1 MGPACRADAQ
11 AALCSR
17 LVCRVLFRAHG
28 VATVRLESRA
38 TSVNERALRGR
49 LQLVMLALLFGA
61 ECSCFATLPDSSP
74 NPTGATMNVSISY
87 KHVDAQQ
94 PVTVEV
100 MRRLDKLSRL
110 LKSYQ
115 PDMIQLKGVFSKNQ
129 RTEEQSCALTL
140 SLPNG
145 TLHATGN
152 GKNVL
157 AGCKKAFSEIETQVK
172 KHQSRLRREHE
183 WKRKRPIE

>member
-1 MGPACRADAQ
+1 
-11 AALCSR
+11 
-17 LVCRVLFRAHG
+17 
-28 VATVRLESRA
+28 
-38 TSVNERALRGR
+38 
-49 LQLVMLALLFGA
+49 
-61 ECSCFATLPDSSP
+61 
-74 NPTGATMNVSISY
+74 MNVSISY

-94 PVTVEV
+94 PVAAEV
-100 MRRLDKLSRL
+100 MRRLDKLNRL

-115 PDMIQLKGVFSKNQ
+115 PDMM
-129 RTEEQSCALTL
+129 EEQSCALTL

-183 WKRKRPIE
+183 WKRKRPVE

>member
-1 MGPACRADAQ
+1 M
-11 AALCSR
+11 LCLLCGTASN
-17 LVCRVLFRAHG
+17 RV
-28 VATVRLESRA
+28 
-38 TSVNERALRGR
+38 
-49 LQLVMLALLFGA
+49 
-61 ECSCFATLPDSSP
+61 ATLPESAP

-94 PVTVEV
+94 PVAVEV
-100 MRRLDKLSRL
+100 MRRLDKLNRL

-115 PDMIQLKGVFSKNQ
+115 PDMIQLKGVFSRNQ
-129 RTEEQSCALTL
+129 RTDEQSCALTL
-140 SLPNG
+140 SLPSG

-172 KHQSRLRREHE
+172 KHQSLLRREHE
-183 WKRKRPIE
+183 WKRKRPSD

>member
-1 MGPACRADAQ
+1 
-11 AALCSR
+11 
-17 LVCRVLFRAHG
+17 
-28 VATVRLESRA
+28 
-38 TSVNERALRGR
+38 
-49 LQLVMLALLFGA
+49 
-61 ECSCFATLPDSSP
+61 
-74 NPTGATMNVSISY
+74 MNVSISY
-87 KHVDAQQ
+87 RHVDAQQ
-94 PVTVEV
+94 PVAVEV
-100 MRRLDKLSRL
+100 TRRLDKLNRL

-152 GKNVL
+152 GKN
-157 AGCKKAFSEIETQVK
+157 AFSEIESQVK

>member
-1 MGPACRADAQ
+1 
-11 AALCSR
+11 
-17 LVCRVLFRAHG
+17 
-28 VATVRLESRA
+28 VATVRLESNARP
-38 TSVNERALRGR
+38 VNQRALRGR
-49 LQLVMLALLFGA
+49 GRLVMLAVLCGA
-61 ECSCFATLPDSSP
+61 ECDCFATPPDSAP
-74 NPTGATMNVSISY
+74 NSTGATMNVSISY

-94 PVTVEV
+94 PVAVEV
-100 MRRLDKLSRL
+100 MRRLDKLNRL

>member
-1 MGPACRADAQ
+1 
-11 AALCSR
+11 
-17 LVCRVLFRAHG
+17 
-28 VATVRLESRA
+28 
-38 TSVNERALRGR
+38 
-49 LQLVMLALLFGA
+49 
-61 ECSCFATLPDSSP
+61 
-74 NPTGATMNVSISY
+74 MNVSISY

-94 PVTVEV
+94 PVAAEV
-100 MRRLDKLSRL
+100 MRRLDKLNRL

-115 PDMIQLKGVFSKNQ
+115 SDMIQLKGVFSKNQ

-183 WKRKRPIE
+183 WKPKRPIE

>member
-1 MGPACRADAQ
+1 
-11 AALCSR
+11 
-17 LVCRVLFRAHG
+17 
-28 VATVRLESRA
+28 
-38 TSVNERALRGR
+38 
-49 LQLVMLALLFGA
+49 
-61 ECSCFATLPDSSP
+61 
-74 NPTGATMNVSISY
+74 MNVSISF

-94 PVTVEV
+94 PVALEV
-100 MRRLDKLSRL
+100 TRRLDKLNRL

-129 RTEEQSCALTL
+129 RTAEQSCALTL

-183 WKRKRPIE
+183 WKRKRPVE